1 MTWIKVFKKCQYWGE
16 DLPHFIFRL
25 CLELLWEMG
34 EGSVTPRASIT
45 IVFNFF
51 FFIGVLLLYNGVLVS
66 AVQQSESAIRIH
78 ISPPSW
84 ISLPP
89 RSPQSS
95 EQNSLC
101 YTVGSH
107 QLSVLYIV
115 VYVYQS
121 QSPNSSHLP
130 SPRLV
135 SIRLFSTSVSLFLLC
150 KQVHLYHF
158 SRSHIYALISTT
170 KQV

>member
-1 MTWIKVFKKCQYWGE
+1 MRYFFLFLSTSFIYCYVFCKEECKKKNQTNQRKLKKNPHTSLLVLWSPGHSQICTRRKWMTWIKVFKKCQYWGE

-51 FFIGVLLLYNGVLVS
+51 FFIGVLLLYNGVFVS

-95 EQNSLC
+95 E
-101 YTVGSH
+101 
-107 QLSVLYIV
+107 
-115 VYVYQS
+115 
-121 QSPNSSHLP
+121 
-130 SPRLV
+130 
-135 SIRLFSTSVSLFLLC
+135 
-150 KQVHLYHF
+150 
-158 SRSHIYALISTT
+158 
-170 KQV
+170 